1 MHQSVATP
9 TPRPGHSRGL
19 TPPKPGFRDGPLDK
33 WWWFFFGVKSPAGIF
48 LFCGGRRGEGRL
60 FYCHNLNLD
69 SRHCLIAW
77 NRLFRLSNGRFA
89 SLSKRFSGC
98 SITNY
103 QTPAYCRAIK
113 IIKRLHLNGQ
123 YIPLGSVEFYYTA
136 KRAAQPKQYPHGFCI
151 FEVWETRY
159 IKQRGN

>member
-1 MHQSVATP
+1 MHQSIEP
-9 TPRPGHSRGL
+9 PPPPRRTGHSRGVNR
-19 TPPKPGFRDGPLDK
+19 PKPGFKGGPLDK
-33 WWWFFFGVKSPAGIF
+33 WWGFFFQVKSPAGIF
-48 LFCGGRRGEGRL
+48 LFCGGRWGRL
-60 FYCHNLNLD
+60 FYCLNLNLD

-77 NRLFRLSNGRFA
+77 NRLFRLSNSRFA
-89 SLSKRFSGC
+89 SFSGC

-103 QTPAYCRAIK
+103 QTPAYCREIK

-136 KRAAQPKQYPHGFCI
+136 KRAAQPKQYPHELCI

-159 IKQRGN
+159 IKQRWN